1 MCDFIPDGFNKK
13 LLDLPLKQ
21 LGMNDNKEDPALS
34 EWVVGIKWQ
43 KTFERDDA
51 TRFQGIFANPCVYC
65 VIRRRSIFSAGIA
78 ASHLESVD
86 PECGVP

>member
-1 MCDFIPDGFNKK
+1 

-51 TRFQGIFANPCVYC
+51 TRFQGIYANQNIVCLLRDTPTVDFL
-65 VIRRRSIFSAGIA
+65 RRDFGIA
-78 ASHLESVD
+78 S
-86 PECGVP
+86 